1 MAGSLKGLIKKPPLS
16 PGSAGGAAAGGSA
29 AGADVLSDV
38 LRHIRLT
45 GSLQFCLMA
54 NGVWKTDDKPTLAN
68 LDLAT
73 KSVVSVTGTIPFHII
88 VEGACW
94 MKMEGALTELRAGD
108 VVAFPFGTGHQL
120 GAGDGDRMV
129 TPVADLPPKPWRD
142 VPTLQYGAEGAE
154 AGSGV
159 RILCGFLQ
167 CDAMSFDPLRQAL
180 PTLLH
185 VRTRE
190 DADAAWLRAAITQI
204 VTEFD
209 RPRSGG
215 AAILE
220 RLTEV
225 TFIELL
231 RHQMHAA
238 ASAEAG
244 WLAALSDPAL
254 SRCLALIHDDPA
266 FDWSVEKLAAKSGL
280 SRSALAERFD
290 AVLGVAPMRYV
301 RAWRLSLAR
310 SALRSGNKGVSTI
323 AFEAGYG
330 TEAAFNRAFAR
341 AYGVPPATW
350 RQAARRLGAN

>member
-1 MAGSLKGLIKKPPLS
+1 MAGPLKGLIKKPAVS
-16 PGSAGGAAAGGSA
+16 GSSVPGVTA

-54 NGVWKTDDKPTLAN
+54 GGVWMTDDKPSLQNLAKN
-68 LDLAT
+68 SAA
-73 KSVVSVTGTIPFHII
+73 SAGTIPFHIV
-88 VEGACW
+88 VEGGCW
-94 MKMEGALTELRAGD
+94 MKMEGRHTELAAGD

-120 GAGDGDRMV
+120 GAGQVGTEQEGRMI

-142 VPTLQYGAEGAE
+142 IPTLHYAEKGP
-154 AGSGV
+154 SV
-159 RILCGFLQ
+159 RILCGYLS
-167 CDAMSFDPLRQAL
+167 CDAMSFEPLKQAL
-180 PTLLH
+180 PSLLH
-185 VRTRE
+185 VRTRADE
-190 DADAAWLRAAITQI
+190 DAAWLRAAIAQI
-204 VTEFD
+204 VAEFD

-231 RHQMHAA
+231 RHQMNAA
-238 ASAEAG
+238 ATASEG
-244 WLAALSDPAL
+244 WLAALGDPAL
-254 SRCLALIHDDPA
+254 GRCLALVHSDPA
-266 FDWSVEKLAAKSGL
+266 HDWSVEKLAARSGL
-280 SRSALAERFD
+280 SRSMLAEKFD
-290 AVLGVAPMRYV
+290 AVLGIAPMRYV

-310 SALRSGNKGVSTI
+310 SALRNGNKGVSTI

-341 AYGVPPATW
+341 AFGVPPAAW
-350 RQAARRLGAN
+350 RQAARRLNAG

>member
-1 MAGSLKGLIKKPPLS
+1 LAGSLKGLIKKPPLP
-16 PGSAGGAAAGGSA
+16 PGSAGRA
-29 AGADVLSDV
+29 AGADILSDV

-54 NGVWKTDDKPTLAN
+54 NGVWKTDDKPALAN
-68 LDLAT
+68 LGQAT
-73 KSVVSVTGTIPFHII
+73 KSVVAVTGTIPFHII

-94 MKMEGALTELRAGD
+94 MKMEGAHTELRAGD

-120 GAGDGDRMV
+120 GAGDGDMMV

-142 VPTLQYGAEGAE
+142 VPTVQYGA
-154 AGSGV
+154 AGPSV
-159 RILCGFLQ
+159 RILCGYLQ

-180 PTLLH
+180 PSLLH
-185 VRTRE
+185 VRTQD

-204 VTEFD
+204 VSEFD

-231 RHQMHAA
+231 RHQMQAA

-254 SRCLALIHDDPA
+254 GRCLALIHDDPA
-266 FDWSVEKLAAKSGL
+266 LDWSVEKLAARSGL

-290 AVLGVAPMRYV
+290 AVLGIAPMRYV

-330 TEAAFNRAFAR
+330 TEAAFNRAFTR
-341 AYGVPPATW
+341 AYGVPPAAW
-350 RQAARRLGAN
+350 RQAARRLGAG

>member
-1 MAGSLKGLIKKPPLS
+1 MAGSLKGLIKKPPL
-16 PGSAGGAAAGGSA
+16 PNGAA

-45 GSLQFCLMA
+45 GSLQFCLIA
-54 NGVWKTDDKPTLAN
+54 NGVWKTDDKPTLRN
-68 LDLAT
+68 LDRAT
-73 KSVVSVTGTIPFHII
+73 KSVVAVTGTIPFHII

-94 MKMEGALTELRAGD
+94 MKMEGVETHLRAGD

-142 VPTLQYGAEGAE
+142 VPTLQYGAEGPA
-154 AGSGV
+154 V
-159 RILCGFLQ
+159 RILCGYLQ

-190 DADAAWLRAAITQI
+190 DESAAWLRAAITQI

-238 ASAEAG
+238 ADAEAG
-244 WLAALSDPAL
+244 WLAALGDPAL
-254 SRCLALIHDDPA
+254 GRCLALIHDDPA

-280 SRSALAERFD
+280 SRSALTERFD